1 MLKYGDVVSVEN
13 YHLLSGSEPLRSNT
27 LEERMLGSLMPISEA
42 AGVPSVD
49 QLFEFARIVVGAL
62 FSLS

>member
-1 MLKYGDVVSVEN
+1 
-13 YHLLSGSEPLRSNT
+13 
-27 LEERMLGSLMPISEA
+27 MLGSLMPISEA